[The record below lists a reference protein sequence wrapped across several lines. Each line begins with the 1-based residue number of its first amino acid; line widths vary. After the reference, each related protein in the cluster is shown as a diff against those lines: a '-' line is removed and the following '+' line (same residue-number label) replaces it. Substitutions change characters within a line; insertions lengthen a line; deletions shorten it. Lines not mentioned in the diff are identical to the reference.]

1 MSTLLARNQKTIGT
15 WHPETLF
22 HGKESGI
29 RIRMTDDRVVDI
41 RKGTVFTIANPRNPS
56 TPFILKATWMS
67 NNGRESPHHPI
78 GIGYDEWIPAGASGG
93 GKWLDS
99 SLPSVLGVWPGCA
112 PHCTAH
118 LDLATITLCANPD
131 GSPVPSYSPPP
142 PTRESLGKELLDALS
157 VGQEK
162 EALRLLD
169 AGADVHR
176 MYKSDKNTPLHWACA
191 WNLVSVGL
199 RLIAAGAK
207 HDLSNK
213 NFKCPLEL
221 CRDVETRRILQEAL
235 PKPAPVSAPVPVP
248 ASAPVSASAPP
259 KEERVPTKR
268 ELILAALRA

>member
-1 MSTLLARNQKTIGT
+1 
-15 WHPETLF
+15 
-22 HGKESGI
+22 
-29 RIRMTDDRVVDI
+29 MTDDRVVHI
-41 RKGTVFTIANPRNPS
+41 RKGSVFTIANPKNPS

-67 NNGRESPHHPI
+67 NNGREAPHHPI
-78 GIGYDEWIPAGASGG
+78 GIGYDEWIPAGASGGG

-142 PTRESLGKELLDALS
+142 PTRESLGMELVDALS
-157 VGQEK
+157 AGLEK

-176 MYKSDKNTPLHWACA
+176 MYKSDKNTLLHWACA

-207 HDLSNK
+207 HDLLNK
-213 NFKCPLEL
+213 NFKQPLEL
-221 CRDVETRRILQEAL
+221 CRDAETRRILQEAL
-235 PKPAPVSAPVPVP
+235 PKPAPAP
-248 ASAPVSASAPP
+248 APVSVPVLPVSAPP
-259 KEERVPTKR
+259 KEERVLTKR
-268 ELILAALRA
+268 ELILAALGPRK